1 MSKFYLSYQEA
12 CEVARKLKVTS
23 AKEYK
28 NLSGKSEHDTNDP
41 KPSKSSD

>member
-1 MSKFYLSYQEA
+1 MSKFFLSYQEA
-12 CEVARKLKVTS
+12 REVARKLKVKS

-28 NLSGKSEHDTNDP
+28 NLSGKPEHGTNDS

>member
-12 CEVARKLKVTS
+12 CNAARKLKVKS

-28 NLSGKSEHDTNDP
+28 NLSGKPDRGTNDS